1 MVLVRRS
8 WRDFKKT
15 LRKVT
20 KSESESES
28 GEMTRS
34 TLNESD
40 SVCETSE
47 LNRLE
52 TERHRIRV
60 FTSETELNMS
70 NIRASGS

>member
-15 LRKVT
+15 LKKVT

-40 SVCETSE
+40 SVCVTSE